1 MRVRSAETCTYCSR
15 AALCPGECLHTRTH
29 ATLAMH
35 VDTLLLLAR
44 ACLAA
49 AGGAWAFPRA
59 GFFSNGR
66 DVTPVRCSEP
76 SEGRCLGW
84 SDSLNAVQCGG
95 GFRQGSL
102 GCGTC
107 EAGWYRPPF
116 GVGCVQCPD
125 VNNTWVLVQ
134 LPLAFV
140 GGIVAL
146 GLVIFAVLLVVRH
159 FRGGSVISYAKR
171 TAKFVAQVF
180 VAVQVR
186 RRMGARERA
195 LVAVESLAAR
205 TRACRWW

>member
-1 MRVRSAETCTYCSR
+1 
-15 AALCPGECLHTRTH
+15 
-29 ATLAMH
+29 MH
-35 VDTLLLLAR
+35 VDPSLLLAR
-44 ACLAA
+44 ACLVG
-49 AGGAWAFPRA
+49 AGGVWAFPRA

-66 DVTPVRCSEP
+66 DVAPVRCSEP

-125 VNNTWVLVQ
+125 VENTWVLVQ

-140 GGIVAL
+140 GGIAAL
-146 GLVIFAVLLVVRH
+146 GLAIFAVLLVVRH
-159 FRGGSVISYAKR
+159 FRGGSVVAYAKR
-171 TAKFVAQVF
+171 TGKFVAQVF

-186 RRMGARERA
+186 RCMGGGERA
-195 LVAVESLAAR
+195 LVAIESLAAR